1 MQDSGPRRSSAAR
14 IEIAPPRRFGAWAEV
29 AVHAYGLVLVLPI
42 LVSVLVMSLRRF
54 ELWSLLLPLAAM
66 GGTAYFLPFGLGNAY
81 LTKLVRVRHAAAGK
95 EADGFIVQL
104 TLSPRIRSG
113 FWAVVEDADDIGYL
127 RLTAAELVFE
137 GDAVKVCLPYSQIGR
152 VRSQNIGLR
161 GLFVY
166 GRRIAVEVTG
176 LPNVAALEFA
186 ERSSWLLPAS
196 LRTTQKLRERLSAKA
211 ATQPV

>member
-1 MQDSGPRRSSAAR
+1 
-14 IEIAPPRRFGAWAEV
+14 V

-42 LVSVLVMSLRRF
+42 LVSAVVMSLGRF
-54 ELWSLLLPLAAM
+54 ELWSLLLPLVALA
-66 GGTAYFLPFGLGNAY
+66 GTAYFLPFGLGNAY
-81 LTKLVRVRHAAAGK
+81 LTKLVRARHAAAGK

-127 RLTAAELVFE
+127 RLTASELVFE
-137 GDAVKVCLPYSQIGR
+137 GDAVKVTLPYSQIGR
-152 VRSQNIGLR
+152 VRAQNIGLR

-166 GRRIAVEVTG
+166 GRRIAVEVSG

-196 LRTTQKLRERLSAKA
+196 LRTTQRLREQLSAKA
-211 ATQPV
+211 TTPAV